1 VLARL
6 LLRVLSLAL
15 LKCRVEISLVQLTLD
30 DTVTRLMLC
39 KIHAGWH
46 ASSKE
51 WKGFSTAK
59 LNDCADLNVSM
70 FLLAIVRL

>member
-1 VLARL
+1 
-6 LLRVLSLAL
+6 
-15 LKCRVEISLVQLTLD
+15 
-30 DTVTRLMLC
+30 MLC